1 MALRAVLAAGAL
13 LAVPGVYAGNAAQFQ
28 VSYAEYFSGIG
39 SIYNQTTQ
47 QIIQESIQEQFT
59 TANPSNVV
67 LTPVD
72 FPVDSAFVF
81 PGITLATWN
90 SIPHTQD
97 TFQSG
102 LAGDLGISA
111 SQVTIGD
118 FKQQTNPNGL
128 YVPFTVSGLGG
139 TNAQALNVAQNIYNN
154 EPGTTSGL
162 AKALSSIGI
171 HPVTIV
177 IAPNPWAPAWA
188 TYPSVGVITNIT
200 LTLPNITA
208 TEAVVAGNPN
218 DLFTLGYLV
227 QDLAAN
233 GVNLGPVEGGLYVVV
248 GSLQVTTPAGVT
260 LSPSAPLEYIASP
273 PPPSAP
279 GTQPAAKPTPAAATP
294 KSSAQRAVV
303 AISALAIAVLAAIF

>member
-1 MALRAVLAAGAL
+1 MR
-13 LAVPGVYAGNAAQFQ
+13 
-28 VSYAEYFSGIG
+28 
-39 SIYNQTTQ
+39 
-47 QIIQESIQEQFT
+47 
-59 TANPSNVV
+59 
-67 LTPVD
+67 
-72 FPVDSAFVF
+72 
-81 PGITLATWN
+81 
-90 SIPHTQD
+90 
-97 TFQSG
+97 
-102 LAGDLGISA
+102 
-111 SQVTIGD
+111 
-118 FKQQTNPNGL
+118 
-128 YVPFTVSGLGG
+128 
-139 TNAQALNVAQNIYNN
+139 
-154 EPGTTSGL
+154 PGTSRR
-162 AKALSSIGI
+162 
-171 HPVTIV
+171 
-177 IAPNPWAPAWA
+177 A

-279 GTQPAAKPTPAAATP
+279 GTQPAAKPTPAGATP